1 MTIRQDAFLLRKE
14 DLLAIENELYEVKK
28 EELVARQF
36 LNINNNFPA
45 YAQEIGYDWYDM
57 AGSAKILAAGASAN
71 DVPFVGEKGGRET
84 MKVYTI
90 ATGIKYEKAER
101 LALQAKAALGKGPS
115 VSLDTM
121 RVGTARRFVAETE
134 NRLVFVGDTKHK
146 IPGLLNKTGIT
157 IENAALGAT
166 GSTDAEKRLW
176 AKKTP
181 KEKLKDLLIG
191 KSTVEKGNLFKA
203 RVLLLDS
210 DRFNSLLEPYSDQSP
225 MTVLKWLQSEGAF
238 FEKIIVSNHMSAAY
252 NGITGNVNA
261 FCILDNDPRVV
272 QLAVPQDM
280 ELGEPVYDILG
291 TSEQAVTERTAGCI
305 IRHPSGIY
313 VAKGI

>member
-1 MTIRQDAFLLRKE
+1 MIRQDDALLRKE

-36 LNINNNFPA
+36 LNINNSFPP

-57 AGSAKILAAGASAN
+57 TGSAKILAAGASAK

-101 LALQAKAALGKGPS
+101 QAAQTKAMLGKGPS
-115 VSLDTM
+115 ISLDTL
-121 RVGTARRFVAETE
+121 RVGTARRFVAESE
-134 NRLVFVGDTKHK
+134 NRVVFVGDAKHK
-146 IPGLLNKTGIT
+146 IPGLLNKSGIT
-157 IENAALGAT
+157 IEFVAEGAT
-166 GSTDAEKRLW
+166 GADTAAKRLW
-176 AKKTP
+176 ANKTP
-181 KEKLKDLLIG
+181 KEKLKDLLTG
-191 KSTVEKGNLFKA
+191 KKTVERGNLFKA

-210 DRFNSLLEPYSDQSP
+210 DNYNSLLEPYSDQSP
-225 MTVLKWLQSEGAF
+225 MTVLKWLQTEGAF
-238 FEKIIVSNHMSAAY
+238 FEKIIITSQMSSTY
-252 NGITGNVNA
+252 NGISGSLDA

-280 ELGEPVYDILG
+280 ELGEPVYDILHN
-291 TSEQAVTERTAGCI
+291 SEQAVTERTAGCI